1 MSDNVKVMTDD
12 VINAIDNVIEI
23 LQQKLQDTNGREDL
37 TVAIQ
42 ARIGVLEWLKTG
54 KGGKLHTTSK

>member
-12 VINAIDNVIEI
+12 VIDAINNVIEI

>member
-23 LQQKLQDTNGREDL
+23 LQKKLHDANGKEDL

-42 ARIGVLEWLKTG
+42 ARIAVLEWLKTR